1 MVNENTSAMLDYLAR
16 EAMKS
21 LLASPAPLPLWQV
34 PQKSY
39 ELAASM
45 LEERRKM
52 HEHFAKKEECKTLL
66 YDWMIKDGL
75 LTVRSLNGLRAE
87 GIEYAEE
94 LAKLT
99 ERQLLKFP
107 NVGRKSLNEIKE
119 AMRIKGFSLKEP
131 A

>member
-1 MVNENTSAMLDYLAR
+1 MNEQQSAMLDYLAR

-21 LLASPAPLPLWQV
+21 LLASPAPLPIWQV
-34 PQKSY
+34 PKKSY

-45 LEERRKM
+45 LEERKQM
-52 HEHFAKKEECKTLL
+52 LEHFAKKEECKTLL

-75 LTVRSLNGLRAE
+75 LTIRALNSLRSE

-94 LAKLT
+94 LVKCT

-107 NVGRKSLNEIKE
+107 NLGRKSINEIKE
-119 AMRIKGFSLKEP
+119 ALRIKGFSLKEP

>member
-1 MVNENTSAMLDYLAR
+1 MNEQQSAMLDYLAR

-34 PQKSY
+34 PKKSY

-45 LEERRKM
+45 LEERKQM
-52 HEHFAKKEECKTLL
+52 LEHFAKKEENKNLL

-75 LTVRSLNGLRAE
+75 LSIRSLNCLRAE
-87 GIEYAEE
+87 GIQYAEE
-94 LAKLT
+94 LAKCT

-107 NVGRKSLNEIKE
+107 NLGRKSINQIKF
-119 AMRIKGFSLKEP
+119 ALQSKGFSLKESS
-131 A
+131 

>member
-1 MVNENTSAMLDYLAR
+1 MNEQSSAMLDYLAR
-16 EAMKS
+16 EVMKS

-52 HEHFAKKEECKTLL
+52 HEHFAKKEECKNSLF
-66 YDWMIKDGL
+66 DWMIKDGL
-75 LTVRSLNGLRAE
+75 LTVRALNCLRAE

-94 LAKLT
+94 LAKCT

-107 NVGRKSLNEIKE
+107 NLGRKSLNEIKE
-119 AMRIKGFSLKEP
+119 AMRVKGFSLKETT
-131 A
+131 

>member
-1 MVNENTSAMLDYLAR
+1 MNEQQSAMLDYLAR

-21 LLASPAPLPLWQV
+21 LLASPAPLPIWQV
-34 PQKSY
+34 PKKSY

-45 LEERRKM
+45 LEERKQM
-52 HEHFAKKEECKTLL
+52 LEHFAKKEECKTLL

-75 LTVRSLNGLRAE
+75 LTIRSLNCLRAE

-94 LAKLT
+94 LVKCT

-107 NVGRKSLNEIKE
+107 NLGRKSINEIKE

-131 A
+131 T